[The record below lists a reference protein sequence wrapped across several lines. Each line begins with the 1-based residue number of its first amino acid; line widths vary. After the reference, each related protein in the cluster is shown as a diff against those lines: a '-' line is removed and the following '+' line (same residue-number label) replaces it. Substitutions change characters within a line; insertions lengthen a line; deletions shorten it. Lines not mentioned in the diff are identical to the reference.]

1 MRWIVVLTVLAAGA
15 TIAEAQA
22 FQGIVMDDG
31 NRSVTFSNSM
41 LEIGS
46 DTLNNLRVWP
56 KIS

>member
-15 TIAEAQA
+15 TIAEALA

>member
-1 MRWIVVLTVLAAGA
+1 
-15 TIAEAQA
+15 
-22 FQGIVMDDG
+22 MDDG